1 MASRYA
7 ELTKIVIE
15 ENRNVLEAVSEKEIA
30 ALIDEIEKAKV
41 IQLFA
46 MGRMTASM
54 RGFAMRLKHMGF
66 DAYVVFDTT
75 TPASS
80 SGRNRRESA
89 SA

>member
-1 MASRYA
+1 MKSYRALVQA
-7 ELTKIVIE
+7 VIE
-15 ENRNVLEAVSEKEIA
+15 E
-30 ALIDEIEKAKV
+30 
-41 IQLFA
+41 
-46 MGRMTASM
+46 RMQASM